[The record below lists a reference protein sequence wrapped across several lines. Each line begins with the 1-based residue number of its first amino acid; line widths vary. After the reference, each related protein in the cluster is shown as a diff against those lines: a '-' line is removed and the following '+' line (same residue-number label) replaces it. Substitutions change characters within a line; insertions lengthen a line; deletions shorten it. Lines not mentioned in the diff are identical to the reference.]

1 MKVQQVLLFVAALV
15 LGSLLYFFGKTTEK
29 QKTGKEQTT
38 TTVSLPE
45 SSITFEEYEQ
55 QRLSTLQPNFVAALE
70 NAGNDKV
77 RSDIWLQYDSPALS
91 AWYFYL
97 HALDHADTASLRLAG
112 ERLMSASRS
121 DRDTAVSKNCIT
133 FALQSFERALEMAPG
148 HPELTLRVAEIYVDA
163 SAEPMKGITMLMEL
177 SESQPDFIPA
187 QIALGRFALVS
198 GQYDKAKLR
207 LDKVLQSEP
216 GNTEAMYFLA
226 FAEEGLG
233 NNQRAIVLLEQCKLL
248 VDNPHFDREMDVY
261 IDKLRN
267 K

>member
-1 MKVQQVLLFVAALV
+1 VKVQQVLLFVAALV

-29 QKTGKEQTT
+29 HKTGKEQTT
-38 TTVSLPE
+38 TASLPE
-45 SSITFEEYEQ
+45 LSISFEEYEQ
-55 QRLSTLQPNFVAALE
+55 QRLSTLQPNFIAALE
-70 NAGNDKV
+70 NAENDKV

-97 HALDHADTASLRLAG
+97 HALDHADTASLKQAG
-112 ERLMSASRS
+112 DRLMTASRS
-121 DRDTAVSKNCIT
+121 QSDTAVSKNCIT

-148 HPELTLRVAEIYVDA
+148 HPELTLRIAEIYVDA

-177 SESQPDFIPA
+177 SESQPDYIPA

-233 NNQRAIVLLEQCKLL
+233 NNERAIVLLEQCKLL

-261 IDKLRN
+261 LNKLRN

>member
-1 MKVQQVLLFVAALV
+1 VKVQQVLLFVAALA
-15 LGSLLYFFGKTTEK
+15 LGAALYFFGKTTEK
-29 QKTGKEQTT
+29 QKAGKEITAT
-38 TTVSLPE
+38 AALPE
-45 SSITFEEYEQ
+45 LSITFEEYEQ
-55 QRLSTLQPNFVAALE
+55 QRLSTLQPNFVATLE
-70 NAGNDKV
+70 NAANDKA

-97 HALDHADTASLRLAG
+97 HALDHADTASLKQAG
-112 ERLMSASRS
+112 DRLMTASRS
-121 DRDTAVSKNCIT
+121 QSDTAVSKNCIT

-148 HPELTLRVAEIYVDA
+148 HPELTLRIAEIYVDA

-198 GQYDKAKLR
+198 GQYDKAKQR
-207 LDKVLQSEP
+207 LDNVLQSEP

-233 NNQRAIVLLEQCKLL
+233 NNQRAIALLEQCKLL
-248 VDNPHFDREMDVY
+248 VDNPNFDREMDVY
-261 IDKLRN
+261 IEKLKN